1 MKRFIPNLLALAVAF
16 SSMESMAAADLV
28 LFNGKVFTAE
38 SSAPKAQAVAVENGK
53 ILQVGSDADIKA
65 LADSGTTVI
74 DLAGKA
80 LMPGM
85 IDAHSHAVFGGLE
98 MASANMADEVV
109 PLEELEKRLK
119 AWRADGKAGHGEVL
133 IVAGMN
139 SAYWA
144 QAEDLRK
151 RFNVGE
157 WADQPIAFMGSD
169 HHTGW
174 INAAMLKRAGI
185 DAALI
190 KKLPAAEADT
200 VGKRANGEPNG
211 FLVDAGWD
219 RAAAVL
225 PPPSEAVMY
234 KAGQTAVAYN
244 NSLGI
249 TAWMD
254 PAANAAPGEAVF
266 AMKPTEKSV
275 GVLPVYKALA
285 EKGELTAHV
294 AALLVANGKSRPS
307 DLDVLAKVHD
317 QFQGIPNL
325 TLPGIKIFADGVLEY
340 PAQSAA
346 LIDPY
351 NNSQKRGELLIDP
364 AHFGELVSAIDA
376 RGWLVHIHAIG
387 DRAVRESL
395 NGIEQARKDRQSGV
409 THSITHLQLVNPKE
423 FARFKPLNVIA
434 AMQLLWAAGDEYTIG
449 MVKPYVSAFAF
460 RYQYPAHSLLKQ
472 GATIAGASDWPVS
485 SPSPWLA
492 TSQAISR
499 EGVEGVLNADERID
513 RDTMFYAY
521 TINAARAIGLEKQ
534 IGSLK
539 AGKAADFVILDRDVF
554 TVDAKSLGETQVLA
568 TYFAGKQVYAAE
580 PKPTASS
587 L

>member
-28 LFNGKVFTAE
+28 LFNGKIFTAE
-38 SSAPKAQAVAVENGK
+38 SSQPKAQALAVENGK
-53 ILQVGSDADIKA
+53 VLQVGSDAEIKA
-65 LADSGTTVI
+65 LADANTQLI
-74 DLAGKA
+74 DLAGKT
-80 LMPGM
+80 LLPGM
-85 IDAHSHAVFGGLE
+85 IDAHSHAIFGGLE
-98 MASANMADEVV
+98 MASANMGDDVV
-109 PLEELEKRLK
+109 PLEELEKRLRG
-119 AWRADGKAGHGEVL
+119 WRDDGSAGHGEVL
-133 IVAGMN
+133 TVAGMH

-144 QAEDLRK
+144 QAEDLDK
-151 RFNVGE
+151 RFSQGE
-157 WADQPIAFMGSD
+157 WANVPIAFMGSD

-174 INAAMLKRAGI
+174 INQAMLKRAGI
-185 DAALI
+185 DAKLI
-190 KKLPAAEADT
+190 ASLPAAERDT
-200 VGKRANGEPNG
+200 VGKRKDGKPNG

-225 PPPSEAVMY
+225 PPPSAAVLL
-234 KAGQTAVAYN
+234 KAGETAVKYN

-275 GVLPVYKALA
+275 GILPVYKALA

-317 QFQGIPNL
+317 QFSGIPNL

-351 NNSQKRGELLIDP
+351 SNSSKRGELLIDP
-364 AHFGELVSAIDA
+364 QHFGELVSAIDA

-395 NGIEQARKDRQSGV
+395 NGIEQARKDRQSGI

-434 AMQLLWAAGDEYTIG
+434 AMQLLWAGADEYTLD
-449 MVKPYVSAFAF
+449 MVKPYVSAFAY

-492 TSQAISR
+492 IAQAVNR
-499 EGVEGVLNADERID
+499 EGPKGVLNADERID
-513 RDTMFYAY
+513 RDTMLYAY
-521 TINAARAIGLEKQ
+521 TINAARTIGLEKQ

-539 AGKAADFVILDRDVF
+539 AGKQADFIIVDRDVF
-554 TVDAKSLGETQVLA
+554 SVDDKSLGETQVLN
-568 TYFAGKQVYAAE
+568 TYFAGKQVYAPA
-580 PKPTASS
+580 AQ
-587 L
+587 